1 MAMTFDLRLRAA
13 GLAALLALLAATAV
27 PADSKGPLLA
37 IHAGRLVNV
46 DQGVVLKDRWLIVR
60 GDRIES
66 ILPGS
71 ATAPAGAR
79 VIDLSSST
87 AKVAFVMKDPGG

>member
-13 GLAALLALLAATAV
+13 GLAALLATTATAV
-27 PADSKGPLLA
+27 PTDSKGPLVA
-37 IHAGRLVNV
+37 IHAGRLVDV
-46 DQGVVLKDRWLIVR
+46 DQGMVLQDRWLIVR